1 VTVPDYTQARARRRR
16 HLHQR
21 QTVIFGLLLL
31 ALAGT
36 LLLAWLMW
44 VGAFPSP
51 FERDFTSP
59 PPEEST
65 TTVACPPEGA
75 VTVGLNEITA
85 SVYNSTDVAGLAGN
99 VSATL
104 ATAGVSITQTANWE
118 DTIVGVGFLRTGILG
133 LEEAY
138 TLQLAFPGMVVT
150 KDAREDALVDVVLGE
165 EFGSVA
171 DLSTITAGLEVPIPA
186 ECQPDAPTVSPT
198 GAPTETA
205 GTAPSTAPAEPPA
218 EG

>member
-1 VTVPDYTQARARRRR
+1 
-16 HLHQR
+16 
-21 QTVIFGLLLL
+21 
-31 ALAGT
+31 
-36 LLLAWLMW
+36 
-44 VGAFPSP
+44 
-51 FERDFTSP
+51 
-59 PPEEST
+59 
-65 TTVACPPEGA
+65 
-75 VTVGLNEITA
+75 
-85 SVYNSTDVAGLAGN
+85 
-99 VSATL
+99 
-104 ATAGVSITQTANWE
+104 
-118 DTIVGVGFLRTGILG
+118 
-133 LEEAY
+133 
-138 TLQLAFPGMVVT
+138 MVVT

>member
-1 VTVPDYTQARARRRR
+1 
-16 HLHQR
+16 
-21 QTVIFGLLLL
+21 
-31 ALAGT
+31 
-36 LLLAWLMW
+36 M
-44 VGAFPSP
+44 
-51 FERDFTSP
+51 
-59 PPEEST
+59 
-65 TTVACPPEGA
+65 
-75 VTVGLNEITA
+75 
-85 SVYNSTDVAGLAGN
+85 
-99 VSATL
+99 SATL
-104 ATAGVSITQTANWE
+104 ATAVVSITQTANWE